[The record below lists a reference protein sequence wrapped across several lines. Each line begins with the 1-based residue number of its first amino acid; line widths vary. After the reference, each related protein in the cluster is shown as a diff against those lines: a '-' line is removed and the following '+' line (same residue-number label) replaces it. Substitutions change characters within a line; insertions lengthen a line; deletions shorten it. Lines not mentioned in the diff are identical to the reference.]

1 MEQRAVREEIP
12 NALDGERVD
21 RVAALMTGL
30 SRSVIAKL
38 ISQGDVSRN
47 DQKVE
52 NGSDRVALGDQI
64 EVDVPVLEEVPTGL
78 IADSEVQFEIVHEDE
93 SVIVI
98 NKPIGLVVHPGAGR
112 SGSTLAHGLLARYPE
127 VAQVGEPDRPGIV
140 HRLDRDTSGLLIC
153 ARTSEA
159 LIQLSQDLANRRIHR
174 SYLTI
179 VSGCPEAP
187 KGTID
192 APIGRSRRARTK
204 MTVTE
209 DGREARTHYELLET
223 WRYPKQA
230 SLLRCT
236 LDTGRTHQ
244 IRVHLRAINCPVLGD
259 ATYGK
264 RDPFGIGRPLL
275 HSAEISFNHPL
286 TQEEMSFESR
296 PPTDFAEAVSAF
308 RAQNLDDTSSEAT

>member
-1 MEQRAVREEIP
+1 MREEIP

-30 SRSVIAKL
+30 SRSAIAKL
-38 ISQGDVSRN
+38 ISKGEVSRN
-47 DQKVE
+47 DETVE

-64 EVDVPVLEEVPTGL
+64 EVDVPVEEEIPEEL
-78 IADSEVQFEIVHEDE
+78 IADSEVEFEVVHEDD
-93 SVIVI
+93 SVIVV

-127 VAQVGEPDRPGIV
+127 VALVGEFDRPGIV

-153 ARTSEA
+153 ARTNEA
-159 LIQLSQDLANRRIHR
+159 LAQLSQDLSDRRIHR

-179 VSGCPEAP
+179 VAGCPEAP
-187 KGTID
+187 KGTIE

-223 WRYPKQA
+223 WRHPTQA
-230 SLLRCT
+230 SLLKCT

-259 ATYGK
+259 STYGK
-264 RDPFGIGRPLL
+264 KDPFGIGRPLL
-275 HSAEISFNHPL
+275 HSAEISFHHPL
-286 TQEEMSFESR
+286 SQEEMNFVCV
-296 PPTDFAEAVSAF
+296 PPADFNEALSGF
-308 RAQNLDDTSSEAT
+308 RAQNPEDS